1 MADRNVLGGEL
12 EPCGTD
18 PLTGFYRDGCC
29 NTGPEDLGS
38 HTICA
43 VMTAEFLAHQRG
55 IGNDLTT
62 PMPQFAFPGL
72 VPGDRWCVTAANWLR
87 AHRDGAAA
95 PVVLA
100 STHERALEI
109 VPLQVLRQY
118 SVDVPADAGS
128 LEDLQAGRPAQPAGA
143 PFPHEGGELPRRR
156 GHPVPGRAAV
166 QSGTFPLTRLGGCP
180 SSRFS
185 RDARSPRCAP
195 RVPRGLPSGSGP
207 AVSSSRNGV

>member
-1 MADRNVLGGEL
+1 MPPAPGAAAVSAFGRRAAGGDTSTVAERNVLGGEL

-18 PLTGFYRDGCC
+18 PLTGFYRNGCC
-29 NTGPEDLGS
+29 STGPEDLGS

-43 VMTAEFLAHQRG
+43 VVTAEFLEHQRG

-62 PMPQFAFPGL
+62 PMPAFQFPGL

-109 VPLQVLRQY
+109 VPLAALSSY
-118 SVDVPADAGS
+118 AVDVPADPSA
-128 LEDLQAGRPAQPAGA
+128 LED
-143 PFPHEGGELPRRR
+143 
-156 GHPVPGRAAV
+156 
-166 QSGTFPLTRLGGCP
+166 
-180 SSRFS
+180 
-185 RDARSPRCAP
+185 
-195 RVPRGLPSGSGP
+195 
-207 AVSSSRNGV
+207 